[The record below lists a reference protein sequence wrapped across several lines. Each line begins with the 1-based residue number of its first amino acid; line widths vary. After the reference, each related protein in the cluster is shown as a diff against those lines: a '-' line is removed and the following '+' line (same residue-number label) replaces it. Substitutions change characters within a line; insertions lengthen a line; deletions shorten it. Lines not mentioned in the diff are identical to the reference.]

1 MKKSNKVIKKF
12 KRYMRRTYKNKICAL
27 ALIGLGVL
35 PAVFA
40 GVGIGLVIGLFIG
53 LPLFFSSENWI
64 N

>member
-1 MKKSNKVIKKF
+1 MKRSNKTIKKF

-27 ALIGLGVL
+27 VLIVLGIL

-40 GVGIGLVIGLFIG
+40 GVGIGLVVGLFIG
-53 LPLFFSSENWI
+53 VPLFFSSENWI